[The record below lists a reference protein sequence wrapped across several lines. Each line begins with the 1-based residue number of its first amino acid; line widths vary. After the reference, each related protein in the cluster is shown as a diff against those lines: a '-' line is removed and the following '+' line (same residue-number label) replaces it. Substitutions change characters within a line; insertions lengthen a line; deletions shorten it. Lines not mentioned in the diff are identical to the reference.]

1 MYDYLNTEVTLEWGW
16 ELTGPLLFGV
26 LLLVLGVPV
35 WASLGVI
42 SILILHFSGVLPLAL
57 LGEAL
62 FDGIDAF
69 ALIAIPL
76 FILTGDVLVRT
87 GLSANY
93 STSQKRSLAELRPDL
108 EPPLCWFVASLPVSR
123 ARMQPVPVRAS

>member
-35 WASLGVI
+35 WASLGMI

-87 GLSANY
+87 GLSR
-93 STSQKRSLAELRPDL
+93 KLLDIGPD
-108 EPPLCWFVASLPVSR
+108 A
-123 ARMQPVPVRAS
+123 